1 MDANGQRFWMVRGE
15 GWRAAEP
22 GSLELGPSLRL
33 ASETTDHDFAEVV
46 GEAEARLARVPGARD
61 AFGGRAFYDG
71 TAQAVLG
78 TSDFPGAEKIVD
90 LAAPATDMALG
101 RDGWFYIVV
110 DGAVQVRD
118 ARRRWP
124 GVETRLPG
132 FQAWRLAPAGG
143 DTTGGA
149 WVLDRAGK

>member
-1 MDANGQRFWMVRGE
+1 MVRGE
-15 GWRAAEP
+15 GWRAAVP

-33 ASETTDHDFAEVV
+33 ASETTDHDYAEVV

-90 LAAPATDMALG
+90 LAAPANARLFSAFLCSSEIHSSGSKELLWTALTTVI
-101 RDGWFYIVV
+101 RHSRIALVCSI
-110 DGAVQVRD
+110 
-118 ARRRWP
+118 P
-124 GVETRLPG
+124 
-132 FQAWRLAPAGG
+132 AWMNSFENP
-143 DTTGGA
+143 
-149 WVLDRAGK
+149 